1 MLVMLIFFVFGG
13 SPLFSCKFNPNIP
26 NARHEGHGIDTA
38 PAFALVPTSF
48 SGRLLPARGSLS
60 AFSLCGRD
68 AATPSRLYNRRD
80 NRMFSAKKLSRN
92 IFLQIMFFTFVSSS
106 ISAFRPDHRS
116 SDDYECRE
124 FFKYILS

>member
-60 AFSLCGRD
+60 AFFLCGRD
-68 AATPSRLYNRRD
+68 AATPSRLSYRSEKSN
-80 NRMFSAKKLSRN
+80 
-92 IFLQIMFFTFVSSS
+92 FLQKKNEYDF
-106 ISAFRPDHRS
+106 
-116 SDDYECRE
+116 
-124 FFKYILS
+124 L